1 MGTIILTNYL
11 PLEDFSKVGQMHFHA
26 MFSFVHTK
34 IHIFKFS
41 SGVKFLDDWK
51 LEIGK
56 DRIH

>member
-1 MGTIILTNYL
+1 MGTNILTHYL

-41 SGVKFLDDWK
+41 SGVEFLND
-51 LEIGK
+51 
-56 DRIH
+56 